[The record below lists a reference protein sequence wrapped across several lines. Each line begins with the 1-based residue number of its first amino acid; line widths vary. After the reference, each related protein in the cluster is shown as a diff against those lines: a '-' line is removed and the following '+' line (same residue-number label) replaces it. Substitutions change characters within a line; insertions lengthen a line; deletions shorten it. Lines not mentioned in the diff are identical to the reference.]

1 MMFRGVAI
9 IRGMSP
15 TLGKSTFLFAIPYP
29 PYFLIYINQ
38 KSPKIKQKNRQ
49 PYASGSIIPLYNP
62 MHEVAPSAVSTAVI
76 TDAMICSVH
85 FRVSLFDINSS
96 FLPFRFYIGVISSE
110 VERSLHALR
119 LVEMTHSLNRLF
131 QAMRWRLRMS

>member
-1 MMFRGVAI
+1 
-9 IRGMSP
+9 
-15 TLGKSTFLFAIPYP
+15 
-29 PYFLIYINQ
+29 
-38 KSPKIKQKNRQ
+38 
-49 PYASGSIIPLYNP
+49 

-76 TDAMICSVH
+76 TDAIICSVH

-119 LVEMTHSLNRLF
+119 LVEMTGEGCRDDILAHSPFPGDAVATANELIGIF
-131 QAMRWRLRMS
+131 S